1 MGRAYQQSVRR
12 FGRITVG
19 TLLSGLVEGVIA
31 MAALTYVGLFNVR
44 PELLAVI
51 WAGAIAANMVLST
64 VGAQL
69 TVLLLRRYRK

>member
-1 MGRAYQQSVRR
+1 
-12 FGRITVG
+12 
-19 TLLSGLVEGVIA
+19 
-31 MAALTYVGLFNVR
+31 MAVLTYVGLFNVR

-51 WAGAIAANMVLST
+51 WVGAIAANMVLST